1 MSWLSRLKRRFDPP
15 PVTEQE
21 TAQLQ
26 DRSEQDEAHTLARD
40 EEVRQV
46 VDGLRRQRQQNHF
59 GPLIWAA
66 LRGEAEPDV

>member
-1 MSWLSRLKRRFDPP
+1 MKWLSRLRRKFDPP

-26 DRSEQDEAHTLARD
+26 DRSNQDDATARARD
-40 EEVRQV
+40 KEVREV
-46 VDGLRRQRQQNHF
+46 ASNLLRQRQQNHF
-59 GPLIWAA
+59 GPLVWAA

>member
-1 MSWLSRLKRRFDPP
+1 MSWLSKLKRRFDPP

-26 DRSEQDEAHTLARD
+26 DRADQDEAQALARD
-40 EEVRQV
+40 EEVREV
-46 VDGLRRQRQQNHF
+46 VNSLRRQRQQNHF